1 MHACDK
7 TIEKNKEMII
17 TKVRWSTLKG
27 RESCVQEG
35 HWGGFWGAGNVPF
48 LDLQPEAIFTF
59 CFYKISFQCF
69 DTAFGHLVIRLTI
82 WCFKGL

>member
-1 MHACDK
+1 MHARDK

-48 LDLQPEAIFTF
+48 LDLVSHTEV
-59 CFYKISFQCF
+59 SFIITHYT
-69 DTAFGHLVIRLTI
+69 D
-82 WCFKGL
+82 